1 MDGDFIETHLEN
13 ELGRTPLPP
22 KDRAL
27 CQELVYGVVRWQSA
41 LDWLIARKTGDR
53 EQKPALQLL
62 LRLGLYQL
70 FWLDRVPDHA
80 AVHQTVELARE
91 AGFGPQAGF
100 VNALLR
106 GCLRERDVL
115 EQQLTELKRTDPA
128 RGHSHPEWLWQRWQA
143 RWGADQATRLMA
155 WNNTPPHA
163 FARVNT
169 LQTDPGTLLQ
179 QWREKENVEYDL
191 FLRDWVG
198 ENLCFELKSLP
209 PLARLESFQKGWF
222 YVQDPSTLMAVRLL
236 DPQPGEVILDLCA
249 APGGKTTF
257 IAQVMQNQGRI
268 VACDSA
274 PERLKLLR
282 ENCVRLG
289 ATCVE
294 PQPLRAPDARPTRL
308 FDRVL
313 VDAPCSNTG
322 VMRRRVELRW
332 RLRLDEIQHLHALQL
347 ELLTQAA
354 AQVKPGGVLVYSTC
368 SLEPEENSEVVT
380 AFLAAQPGFTLEA
393 TRELQPFV
401 DNSDGAFAARW
412 RRS

>member
-1 MDGDFIETHLEN
+1 
-13 ELGRTPLPP
+13 
-22 KDRAL
+22 
-27 CQELVYGVVRWQSA
+27 
-41 LDWLIARKTGDR
+41 
-53 EQKPALQLL
+53 
-62 LRLGLYQL
+62 
-70 FWLDRVPDHA
+70 
-80 AVHQTVELARE
+80 
-91 AGFGPQAGF
+91 
-100 VNALLR
+100 
-106 GCLRERDVL
+106 
-115 EQQLTELKRTDPA
+115 
-128 RGHSHPEWLWQRWQA
+128 
-143 RWGADQATRLMA
+143 MA

-169 LQTDPGTLLQ
+169 LQTDTGTLLQ
-179 QWREKENVEYDL
+179 LWREKEDVEYDL

-236 DPQPGEVILDLCA
+236 DPQPGEIILDLCA

-257 IAQVMQNQGRI
+257 IAQLMRNQGRI
-268 VACDSA
+268 VACDSS

-282 ENCVRLG
+282 ENCLRLG

-294 PQPLRAPDARPTRL
+294 PQPLRAPDARPSRL

-332 RLRLDEIQHLHALQL
+332 RLRLDEIHQLRALQL

-401 DNSDGAFAARW
+401 DNSDGAFAVRW